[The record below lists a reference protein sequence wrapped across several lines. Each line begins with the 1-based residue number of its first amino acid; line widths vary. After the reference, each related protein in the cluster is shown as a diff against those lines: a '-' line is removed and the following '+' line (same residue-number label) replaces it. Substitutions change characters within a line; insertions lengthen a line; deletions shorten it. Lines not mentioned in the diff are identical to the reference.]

1 MSVKTAIRRP
11 AKARATSRGEQ
22 TREAILTHALGLAT
36 RIGFEGLTIG
46 RLAEDLQMS
55 KSGLFAHFRSKEALQ
70 LEILRMAGARMVDSV
85 VKPALAAPRGEAR
98 VRALF
103 DRWLAWEQ
111 SPGLPG
117 GCPFMAASFELDA
130 RPGARLRR
138 PEPARLDGH
147 ARRRRSHRGPGRS
160 FPRRPRLR
168 AVRARLSGDR
178 PGVRPRLAPDAR
190 PEGPRPRGQRVRDIA
205 VRLPRQA
212 PLNPGKE
219 NTRDRRRI
227 HRDAEKHDRSLF
239 SNFSLDAPRS
249 GGQPCAVAPGA
260 RARGARRRA
269 SVPDAAPATPAA
281 DGDRSARHRA
291 RAADARRRAPGR
303 DVGVGGRAE
312 RPPRARLGR
321 AWRAARRLRGAAG

>member
-117 GCPFMAASFELDA
+117 GCPFMAASFELD
-130 RPGARLRR
+130 
-138 PEPARLDGH
+138 
-147 ARRRRSHRGPGRS
+147 
-160 FPRRPRLR
+160 
-168 AVRARLSGDR
+168 DR
-178 PGVRPRLAPDAR
+178 PGP
-190 PEGPRPRGQRVRDIA
+190 VRDYVVQNLRDWMDTLAGAARIA
-205 VRLPRQA
+205 VQEGHFRADLDCEQFAHDCQGIGLAFVHASRLM
-212 PLNPGKE
+212 
-219 NTRDRRRI
+219 RDPK
-227 HRDAEKHDRSLF
+227 A
-239 SNFSLDAPRS
+239 
-249 GGQPCAVAPGA
+249 
-260 RARGARRRA
+260 
-269 SVPDAAPATPAA
+269 
-281 DGDRSARHRA
+281 RA
-291 RAADARRRAPGR
+291 RAASAFEPLLSACRAKRR
-303 DVGVGGRAE
+303 
-312 RPPRARLGR
+312 
-321 AWRAARRLRGAAG
+321 